1 MLSTT
6 IHAVDNSIFKIIN
19 HYATFTSNKEELILV
34 SLIIGKASSKKTE
47 DLHITN
53 TKQTTSL
60 HYLQSLSFLEL
71 LLSWDFWDYKL
82 IFLDTIWSNI

>member
-19 HYATFTSNKEELILV
+19 HYATFASNKELILV

-53 TKQTTSL
+53 TKQTISL
-60 HYLQSLSFLEL
+60 HYV
-71 LLSWDFWDYKL
+71 
-82 IFLDTIWSNI
+82 